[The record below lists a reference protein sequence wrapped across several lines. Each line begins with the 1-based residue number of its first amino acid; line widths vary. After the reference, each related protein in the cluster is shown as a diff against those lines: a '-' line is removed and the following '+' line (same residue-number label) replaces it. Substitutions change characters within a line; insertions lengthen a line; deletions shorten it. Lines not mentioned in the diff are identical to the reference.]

1 MNWKRACRQTSKVV
15 KMVRGKRVFATG
27 VYFIWHFKNFQQW
40 KIKLPRIRLTAAD
53 RGRRWWNSG
62 LGRWLFSGA
71 RWRPPVWSSLP
82 GTSALALWSHRRAGC
97 WNHKGFSLT
106 GGLGRSICILALLV
120 LQSSFAWWIGVC
132 PLAPM
137 TKCSLVGGGAGRP
150 HMPAGNP
157 QMLVHGGDSRS
168 SICALPKQQ
177 AGPGEVDP
185 ANSLSLSF

>member
-1 MNWKRACRQTSKVV
+1 MVTRTVFYRSLFPEVMNWKRACRQTSKVV

-62 LGRWLFSGA
+62 LGRWPFSGA
-71 RWRPPVWSSLP
+71 RWRPPVWFSLP

-97 WNHKGFSLT
+97 WNHNKGFSLI
-106 GGLGRSICILALLV
+106 GGLGRSICILALLA

-132 PLAPM
+132 PPAPM
-137 TKCSLVGGGAGRP
+137 TKCSLVETGGG
-150 HMPAGNP
+150 
-157 QMLVHGGDSRS
+157 
-168 SICALPKQQ
+168 
-177 AGPGEVDP
+177 DP
-185 ANSLSLSF
+185 TCLQGTLRC

>member
-137 TKCSLVGGGAGRP
+137 TKCSLVGVISWP
-150 HMPAGNP
+150 KYW
-157 QMLVHGGDSRS
+157 SF
-168 SICALPKQQ
+168 SISPSIEYLRLISFRIDWFDLL
-177 AGPGEVDP
+177 EVQGT
-185 ANSLSLSF
+185 LESFPTP